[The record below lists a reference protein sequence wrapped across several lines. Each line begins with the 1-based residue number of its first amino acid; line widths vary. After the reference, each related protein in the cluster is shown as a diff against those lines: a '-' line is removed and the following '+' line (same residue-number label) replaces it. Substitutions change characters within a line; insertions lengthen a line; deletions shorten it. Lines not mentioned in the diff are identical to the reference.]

1 MAASGVTRARP
12 LSKAWAMSRG
22 RSRCRGGVVSQGGG
36 GGLLGSIREY
46 GAVVES
52 LLEGGIWGVEIGGHD
67 AGAGEL
73 SQAAFQALGGDAWK
87 RADFGKGLVAIAKDD
102 RLAGLHAAGDGAQIP
117 SLLQEADPLVEM
129 RVRVGFAHEDE
140 VPAGEQNPAA
150 TPHSP

>member
-1 MAASGVTRARP
+1 M
-12 LSKAWAMSRG
+12 
-22 RSRCRGGVVSQGGG
+22 
-36 GGLLGSIREY
+36 GSIREY

-102 RLAGLHAAGDGAQIP
+102 RLAGLHAAGDGRKIG
-117 SLLQEADPLVEM
+117 LGLVEIEVSHM
-129 RVRVGFAHEDE
+129 MTLLFAE
-140 VPAGEQNPAA
+140 NR
-150 TPHSP
+150 SPIRS